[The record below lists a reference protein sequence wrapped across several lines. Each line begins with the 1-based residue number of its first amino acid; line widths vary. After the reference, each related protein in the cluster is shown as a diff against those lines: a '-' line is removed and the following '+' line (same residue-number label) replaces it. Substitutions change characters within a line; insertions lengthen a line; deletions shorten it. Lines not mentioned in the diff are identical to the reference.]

1 MLTYYFDRR
10 DRRRDRAEAERLRRE
25 DLAAA
30 ERIRREE
37 REAAEQTRREDLA
50 AAERIRREERE
61 AVEQARREEREAAE
75 RRHQEMMTALI
86 ALMER
91 NGHASADQ
99 SAVIEQLQRR
109 IAELEA
115 EIASLRNG
123 DVASNEG

>member
-37 REAAEQTRREDLA
+37 REAAEQ
-50 AAERIRREERE
+50 
-61 AVEQARREEREAAE
+61 ARREEREAAE

-91 NGHASADQ
+91 NGHTSADQ
-99 SAVIEQLQRR
+99 SAVIGQLQRR

-115 EIASLRNG
+115 ENAQLRNG
-123 DVASNEG
+123 NGDDPPRDSTSE